1 VKIVYT
7 NLSEDDYGVKRS
19 VKQLHLDFNGTS
31 GQKDFSRDKKVRE
44 ESKKGRLALV
54 PNTLKQ
60 GRHNDL
66 ERGSRRAARAR
77 AEEFLYKTVE
87 PVWTPE
93 SPTLAGYYIN
103 KFVKAQALGSQDI
116 KKGAVIDIFA

>member
-19 VKQLHLDFNGTS
+19 VKQLHLDFNRTS
-31 GQKDFSRDKKVRE
+31 SQKDFSREKKVRE

-60 GRHNDL
+60 RRHNDL
-66 ERGSRRAARAR
+66 ERNGRRSDLAR

-87 PVWTPE
+87 PVRTPE
-93 SPTLAGYYIN
+93 SRTPAGYYID
-103 KFVKAQALGSQDI
+103 KFVKAQALGGQDI
-116 KKGAVIDIFA
+116 KKGTIIDIFA